1 MSDQQQWVIRRTSS
15 QSFDAQRRW
24 DLAYQCLLKWSQAMR
39 EKEISDESRPLR
51 PSINP
56 ASGRGRD
63 D

>member
-1 MSDQQQWVIRRTSS
+1 MSDQRQWVIRRTSRPAPDT
-15 QSFDAQRRW
+15 QKRW

-39 EKEISDESRPLR
+39 EKEMSDESRPLR

-56 ASGRGRD
+56 ASGRGGD